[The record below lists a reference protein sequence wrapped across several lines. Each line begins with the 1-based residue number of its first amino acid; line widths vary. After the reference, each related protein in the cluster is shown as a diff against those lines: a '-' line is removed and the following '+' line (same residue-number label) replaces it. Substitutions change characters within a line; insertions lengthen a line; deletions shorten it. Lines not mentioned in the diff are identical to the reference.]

1 MTLTFPTAP
10 SRVPATKREPPSAA
24 QLRLRAFQRH
34 LALWTLQVWLCMVFV
49 GAGYAKL
56 TSPSDLLVILL
67 GWPEGVDL
75 TFVRAMGAA
84 ELSLAIG
91 IVAPLLTSRLA
102 PVMMASAFG
111 LVGLTGFSLAQHIGR
126 QEFGF
131 VGLNLVLAAAI
142 MAVLIGRR
150 DH

>member
-1 MTLTFPTAP
+1 MALSFPMAA
-10 SRVPATKREPPSAA
+10 SRGSATQSEPPSAA
-24 QLRLRAFQRH
+24 QLRLRAFRRH
-34 LALWTLQVWLCMVFV
+34 LALWTLQVWLCMLFM
-49 GAGYAKL
+49 GAGCAKL
-56 TSPSDLLVILL
+56 TSPLDLLVILL
-67 GWPEGVDL
+67 GWPEGVEL
-75 TFVRAMGAA
+75 TFVRAMGTA

-111 LVGLTGFSLAQHIGR
+111 LVGLTGFSLTQHIGR

-150 DH
+150 DR